1 MNPKILSVLI
11 AVLLAAIGLLHP
23 ASQPNPVEAA
33 RLNNLGCAYMNQQLF
48 EKGLA
53 AFQQAAEA
61 DPKLL
66 ITRLNQAVAYMN
78 LQKTDEARALLEDVI
93 KQDPKNPNAWY
104 SLGLLTKN
112 TGDAQASIDAFQH
125 VTEIDPTD
133 PDTWYFLGTAYAQAK
148 QFPQAVEA
156 FQQALKINPLHAS
169 AEFGLSR
176 AYQQSS
182 DVDHA
187 REHLKRFQYITQ
199 NKIGAPMSLAYG
211 EQGQYS
217 RVLESPAYV
226 LKPPPQIKVKFVD
239 VTKEAGIV
247 TDPVPAGPN
256 TYEGFPNYLGNGACF
271 LDYDNDG
278 NIDLLLADGGVH
290 GAMTLYHNLGGGKF
304 EDATGSL
311 WPEAKRIPQKLGIST
326 DLHGTGCTTGDYDN
340 DGFAD
345 IAYSSGSGVTSGIRL
360 LHNEKNG
367 TFKWKW
373 GWSLYGSGGG
383 IGSGGGQGVSQN
395 EKKQDQPPPLEIT
408 KGTSSVPSMFY
419 STEALGVSFIDY
431 DHDGDLDLYITQPRL
446 SDKAPEGFAL
456 NEEEMRS
463 RNALLRNNSDG
474 TFTDATD
481 STGLEGGFRSI
492 AAVGTDFNN
501 DRAVDLVVTGGE
513 KPRLF
518 ENPREGK
525 FRNRSDLTSSMP
537 SRTNGVAVLDF
548 DHDGWMDLAF
558 TSMSAPGLTLWRN
571 NHGKSFEQVKLPETG
586 WARAYGVAA
595 FDYDNDG
602 WVDLVAVGET
612 KEGKGEIKLFRNLGP
627 DGFKDVTADVG
638 LDKIHLESPR
648 AIITGDYDNDGA
660 VDLLITQNHGPAVL
674 LRNVVLPNPG
684 GNQNHWLR
692 LALKGLNDNKSAIGT
707 KVEVF
712 SGGNR
717 QKFEIYG
724 SNGYLG
730 QNSPYLTV
738 GLGDAKEADIVRL
751 LWPTGV
757 LQDEI
762 QVAGDKQ
769 QDISEIDRRGSSC
782 PTLFVWNGQRYE
794 FVADML
800 GAGVVGHWV
809 GPGQRDIP
817 RPVEWIKLDRNMIRE
832 KTLDLGPR
840 PSALSPR
847 PSDFRPQ
854 PSDLRPQTSGVR
866 PAASTE
872 RVGPTSE
879 VRGPRSVLSF
889 RFMEPLEEA
898 VYLDQVRLLA
908 VDHPADVDVYPN
920 EYFASNP
927 PYPEFKVVVSR
938 DARPPA
944 GAWDE
949 HGHNVLPD
957 LLAHRYFGDFKL
969 TQFLGF
975 AQPHN
980 LTLDLGEPYDG
991 GPLWL
996 LLHGEVEYFSAN
1008 SMYAASQA
1016 GIAAIPPYVEA
1027 LVGNADEANGKWK
1040 RVVDDMGFP
1049 AGGPRTMT
1057 ADLTGKLPKGT
1068 RRIRLTTNLQ
1078 VYWDS
1083 ILIDRTEQGFA
1094 ACPKTG
1100 SSTRANDALAR
1111 NDKGS
1116 CKEPR
1121 SQLRLVPVPLLRADL
1136 EYHGYPLKIEGAP
1149 PGNVNYIYE
1158 KASATGPY
1166 TRPAGTYTRYG
1177 DVLPLL
1183 TATDDKL
1190 AVFGSGDEVRL
1201 DFDPSNLPA
1210 LPKGWVRDYFFAA
1223 NGYEKDM
1230 DFYAAEGNF
1239 VAPLPFLSMGQYPY
1253 GPPKAF
1259 PLDDPHVNYLL
1270 EYNTRHMSGNEQR
1283 GYRFD
1288 YGAK

>member
-1 MNPKILSVLI
+1 MNPKILRVFI
-11 AVLLAAIGLLHP
+11 AILLAAIGLLSP

-48 EKGLA
+48 EKGLK

-78 LQKTDEARALLEDVI
+78 LQKVDEARALLEDVI
-93 KQDPKNPNAWY
+93 KQDPKLPNAWY
-104 SLGLLTKN
+104 SLGLLSKN
-112 TGDAQASIDAFQH
+112 TGDAQASIDAFKH
-125 VTEIDPTD
+125 VTEIDPSD
-133 PDTWYFLGTAYAQAK
+133 ADTWYFLGTAYAQAK

-156 FQQALKINPLHAS
+156 FQHALKINPLHAS

-176 AYQQSS
+176 AYQQSA

-226 LKPPPQIKVKFVD
+226 LKPPPQIKVQFVD
-239 VTKEAGIV
+239 VTDQAGIGSGSPLYW
-247 TDPVPAGPN
+247 THEGPQ
-256 TYEGFPNYLGNGACF
+256 YLGPGACF
-271 LDYDNDG
+271 IDYDNDG
-278 NIDLLLADGGVH
+278 QVDLFLAGG
-290 GAMTLYHNLGGGKF
+290 GPGGGMALYRNLGNGKF
-304 EDATGSL
+304 QNVTTQAGFDPGKSA
-311 WPEAKRIPQKLGIST
+311 I
-326 DLHGTGCTTGDYDN
+326 GCTAGDFDN
-340 DGFAD
+340 DGYEDLAVSFD
-345 IAYSSGSGVTSGIRL
+345 DFVRL
-360 LHNEKNG
+360 FHNEKSG
-367 TFKWKW
+367 KFKDVTGEAGLSQEFAGYVYGLTF
-373 GWSLYGSGGG
+373 
-383 IGSGGGQGVSQN
+383 V
-395 EKKQDQPPPLEIT
+395 
-408 KGTSSVPSMFY
+408 
-419 STEALGVSFIDY
+419 DY
-431 DHDGDLDLYITQPRL
+431 DHDGDLDLHVGGTSANSGPVVTVTPSESSSTSQ
-446 SDKAPEGFAL
+446 ET
-456 NEEEMRS
+456 ETS
-463 RNALLRNNSDG
+463 RQSGNPHLVLGISANSMWRNNGNG
-474 TFTDATD
+474 TFVDVAN
-481 STGLEGGFRSI
+481 SLGLRRNGVSLGLIGS
-492 AAVGTDFNN
+492 DFNN
-501 DRAVDLVVTGGE
+501 DRAVDLIATKVDGAPIIYQNQREGEFALKENLFLPITGGT
-513 KPRLF
+513 LA
-518 ENPREGK
+518 
-525 FRNRSDLTSSMP
+525 
-537 SRTNGVAVLDF
+537 VAALDF

-558 TSMSAPGLTLWRN
+558 THMGPPGLTLWRN
-571 NHGKSFEQVKLPETG
+571 NHGKSFEQVKLPETN
-586 WARAYGVAA
+586 WVCAFGVAA

-660 VDLLITQNHGPAVL
+660 TDLLITQNHGPAVL
-674 LRNVVLPNPG
+674 LRNEG

-738 GLGDAKEADIVRL
+738 GLGDAKEADIVRM
-751 LWPTGV
+751 LWPSGV

-832 KTLDLGPR
+832 KATATVGAPLL
-840 PSALSPR
+840 A
-847 PSDFRPQ
+847 DFAR
-854 PSDLRPQTSGVR
+854 SGNHG
-866 PAASTE
+866 TF
-872 RVGPTSE
+872 
-879 VRGPRSVLSF
+879 SF

-944 GAWDE
+944 GAWGE

-957 LLAHRYFGDFKL
+957 LLAHRYFGDFGL

-975 AQPHN
+975 AQPHS

-1027 LVGNADEANGKWK
+1027 LVADGNSANGKWK
-1040 RVVDDMGFP
+1040 RVIDDMGFP

-1068 RRIRLTTNLQ
+1068 RRIRITTNLQ
-1078 VYWDS
+1078 IYWDS
-1083 ILIDRTEQGFA
+1083 ILIDRTPQNTTREIPRPA
-1094 ACPKTG
+1094 AAPPPAKAGGLPESAGLRDDAAG
-1100 SSTRANDALAR
+1100 SRGSGQFSGMRHSERSRSSGRAR
-1111 NDKGS
+1111 NLASSADA
-1116 CKEPR
+1116 
-1121 SQLRLVPVPLLRADL
+1121 QFRLTEIPLVRADL
-1136 EYHGYPLKIEGAP
+1136 EYHGYPFKIEGTP

-1166 TRPAGTYTRYG
+1166 TRPFGTYTRYG

-1183 TATDDKL
+1183 AATDDKL

-1253 GPPKAF
+1253 GPSKAF
-1259 PLDDPHVNYLL
+1259 PLDDAHVNYVL

-1283 GYRFD
+1283 GYWFD
-1288 YGAK
+1288 YGTK